1 MKGRENVDEDKKKAR
16 PAGEER
22 MRNTKTKFPHM
33 QQAMEEQGR
42 RIGEL
47 AEQIGMQRSTLR
59 HKMQGRTQFTLEE
72 MRTLQRVLG
81 GYPLDYLFEE
91 EGEDESEKYCK
102 FFMNGVCQYPHKVL

>member
-1 MKGRENVDEDKKKAR
+1 MDEDKKKAR

-47 AEQIGMQRSTLR
+47 AEQ
-59 HKMQGRTQFTLEE
+59 KMQGRTQFTLEE

>member
-1 MKGRENVDEDKKKAR
+1 MDEDKKKAR